1 MPVKLPMILQP
12 LSTADWNL
20 FLRLARGEGW
30 LVPTKEQLLF
40 QHQWRPFFLALRHCG
55 KTCGFIS
62 AVSYRHSGWIGN
74 LLIDPELR
82 GQGYGKYLF
91 EEALK
96 VLSQP
101 PLQRIWLTA
110 SRQGQPLYQ
119 GYGFT
124 QVDTVTR
131 WSITGQGKNQPFTT
145 QATLE
150 YLIAIERDCWGEN
163 RRDLI
168 SALAAD
174 SFLLQQPNTVALL
187 QAGLDL
193 WQLGPWSAAQTDPRS
208 ARLLL
213 EAAVAATP
221 ADKNLLVD
229 VLDSAGLELLLR
241 QRGFA
246 RHGQNLLMYQG
257 ETPCLGGVV
266 ALASM
271 GSIG

>member
-1 MPVKLPMILQP
+1 MVLQP
-12 LSTADWNL
+12 LSAADWNL

-40 QHQWRPFFLALRHCG
+40 HHQWRPFFLALRHCG
-55 KTCGFIS
+55 TTCGFIS
-62 AVSYRHSGWIGN
+62 AVSYHHSGWIGN
-74 LLIDPELR
+74 LLIAPELR

-91 EEALK
+91 KEALK
-96 VLSQP
+96 VLNQP

-110 SRQGQPLYQ
+110 SRQGRSLYQ

-131 WSITGQGKNQPFTT
+131 WSATGRGKNQPLTAL
-145 QATLE
+145 ATLAC
-150 YLIAIERDCWGEN
+150 LMAIEQDCWGED
-163 RRDLI
+163 RGDLI

-174 SFLLQQPNTVALL
+174 SFLLQQPNTLAMV
-187 QAGLDL
+187 QTGMDL
-193 WQLGPWSAAQTDPRS
+193 WQLGPWSAAKSDPRS

-213 EAAVAATP
+213 DLAVAATP
-221 ADKNLLVD
+221 VNKTLFVD
-229 VLDSAGLELLLR
+229 ALDSAGLELLLR
-241 QRGFA
+241 QRGFT

-257 ETPCLGGVV
+257 KMPRLRGVM
-266 ALASM
+266 ALASL

>member
-1 MPVKLPMILQP
+1 MILQP

-40 QHQWRPFFLALRHCG
+40 QHQWRPFFLALRHYG

-82 GQGYGKYLF
+82 GQGYGRHLF
-91 EEALK
+91 EEALNILK
-96 VLSQP
+96 QP

-110 SRQGQPLYQ
+110 SRQGQTLYQ
-119 GYGFT
+119 RYGFA
-124 QVDTVTR
+124 QIDTVTR
-131 WSITGQGKNQPFTT
+131 WRVTGQGRGQRLSTR
-145 QATLE
+145 ATLE
-150 YLIAIERDCWGEN
+150 CLNAIEQDSWGEG

-168 SALAAD
+168 RAIAAD
-174 SFLLQQPNTVALL
+174 SFLLQQPNALAMV
-187 QAGLDL
+187 QTGIDL
-193 WQLGPWSAAQTDPRS
+193 WQLGPWSAAQADPRS
-208 ARLLL
+208 ARLILD
-213 EAAVAATP
+213 AAVAATP
-221 ADKNLLVD
+221 ADKNLYVD

-246 RHGQNLLMYQG
+246 RQGQNKLMYQG
-257 ETPCLGGVV
+257 EKPRLLGVM
-266 ALASM
+266 ALASF